1 MLVWHREVAGDE
13 IEFFVRGSK
22 IVITPGIARTQS
34 RATRLIIN
42 IKKMQAILHLGTIGE
57 RTKPGSIRDCIG
69 RKIQDD
75 AYTCRQYA
83 DNQRL

>member
-1 MLVWHREVAGDE
+1 MLIWRREVAGDE
-13 IEFFVRGSK
+13 IKLFVRRSK
-22 IVITPGIARTQS
+22 IVLTSGIARMQS
-34 RATRLIIN
+34 RATRLIID
-42 IKKMQAILHLGTIGE
+42 IQKMQTMLHLGTIRE

-83 DNQRL
+83 DH